1 MSYEQLFKDVNE
13 EMKERLE
20 LVMERIAEIVSE
32 QGETVREEYR
42 DYFVTTAKYLLLE
55 NKILEQALSGELSR
69 MTEVQGEELNHLLYD
84 DIQQK

>member
-32 QGETVREEYR
+32 QGEAV
-42 DYFVTTAKYLLLE
+42 
-55 NKILEQALSGELSR
+55 
-69 MTEVQGEELNHLLYD
+69 
-84 DIQQK
+84 